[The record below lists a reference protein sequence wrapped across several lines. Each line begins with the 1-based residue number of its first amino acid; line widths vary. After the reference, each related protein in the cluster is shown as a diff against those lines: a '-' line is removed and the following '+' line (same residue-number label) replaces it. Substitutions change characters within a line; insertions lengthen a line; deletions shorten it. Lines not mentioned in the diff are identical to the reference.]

1 MLAFVPPALLLGLLL
16 SVAYA
21 GLLHVWKG
29 HSLRDLLLYL
39 VASAVGFA
47 IGHFLGLLLQIPL
60 PRIGEV
66 HVIEATV
73 FAWVALIGVRE
84 LTLMRRANP

>member
-21 GLLHVWKG
+21 GLLHLWKG

-39 VASAVGFA
+39 VASAGGFA
-47 IGHFLGLLLQIPL
+47 LGHFLGLLLQIPL

-73 FAWVALIGVRE
+73 LAWVALIGVRE
-84 LTLMRRANP
+84 ATVIRRTHP